1 MLHFITQ
8 KGFLIIRRRNK
19 TMKYLVTVELSCTKS
34 YYVDA
39 GTEKEAREKY
49 LLDGLT
55 STLYETEIDRKV
67 INVEEVKDK
76 NNDVRL

>member
-1 MLHFITQ
+1 
-8 KGFLIIRRRNK
+8 
-19 TMKYLVTVELSCTKS
+19 MKYLVTVELKYTKS

-39 GTEKEAREKY
+39 GTEEEAKEKY

-55 STLYETEIDRKV
+55 STLYETEIDKKV

-76 NNDVRL
+76 NNDVKL

>member
-1 MLHFITQ
+1 
-8 KGFLIIRRRNK
+8 
-19 TMKYLVTVELSCTKS
+19 MKYLVTVELSCTKS